1 MINQNI
7 ANSYSDLSQRKAA
20 RVAGL
25 LYLMNAVFA
34 IVGVIARSS
43 LVVPGDAVTTANNI
57 MANELVY
64 QFSFM
69 SNVIMMLV
77 GVFLPLALYVVLKQ
91 VDKSYSAL
99 FVILLLISVP
109 IMCIN
114 LVSQFA
120 ALLLVR
126 DAGYLTAFGSDQLYS
141 LVNLFLELE
150 EIGYA
155 VAKIFFGIW
164 LLPLGYLVYKS
175 GYFPKILGILLV
187 IACFGYL
194 IDFSTFFLFPSIYES
209 ISMLVVLPIM
219 IGEMA
224 FTFWLLLKGAKIPG

>member
-7 ANSYSDLSQRKAA
+7 ANSYNDLSQRKAA

-69 SNVIMMLV
+69 SNVMMMLV

-91 VDKSYSAL
+91 VDKNYSAL

-187 IACFGYL
+187 IACFSYL

>member
-1 MINQNI
+1 M
-7 ANSYSDLSQRKAA
+7 
-20 RVAGL
+20 
-25 LYLMNAVFA
+25 
-34 IVGVIARSS
+34 S
-43 LVVPGDAVTTANNI
+43 LVVPEDVVTTANNI
-57 MANELVY
+57 MASEWLYLVA
-64 QFSFM
+64 FM

-77 GVFLPLALYVVLKQ
+77 GLFLPLVSYVVLKT
-91 VDKSYSAL
+91 VDKKNSAL
-99 FVILLLISVP
+99 FTILLLISVP

>member
-1 MINQNI
+1 
-7 ANSYSDLSQRKAA
+7 
-20 RVAGL
+20 
-25 LYLMNAVFA
+25 MNAVFA

-77 GVFLPLALYVVLKQ
+77 GVFLPVALYVVLKQ
-91 VDKSYSAL
+91 VDKNYSAL